1 MTSRRLIPFV
11 WFTHSHFNT
20 PRWFWHQ
27 FGTTMKRLS
36 HKMISREKPKVK
48 RERNCFSETKD
59 KVSKTISM
67 IVRSEKGFEEKM
79 ANFFLFGRI
88 ILTARKKLTCLIA

>member
-1 MTSRRLIPFV
+1 
-11 WFTHSHFNT
+11 
-20 PRWFWHQ
+20 
-27 FGTTMKRLS
+27 
-36 HKMISREKPKVK
+36 MISREKPKVK
-48 RERNCFSETKD
+48 REREIVFFETKD

-88 ILTARKKLTCLIA
+88 ILTAGKKLTCLIA

>member
-1 MTSRRLIPFV
+1 
-11 WFTHSHFNT
+11 
-20 PRWFWHQ
+20 
-27 FGTTMKRLS
+27 
-36 HKMISREKPKVK
+36 MISREKPTVK
-48 RERNCFSETKD
+48 RERNCFFETKD

-88 ILTARKKLTCLIA
+88 ILTAGKKLTCLIA